1 MMIFGKAYAWI
12 KSRFRLL
19 VLGLALTL
27 VCTQLFVC
35 YATFQQW
42 RYLPVNGDDVV
53 KVYVISHGWHTGI
66 IIPADNLGSELGF
79 LQDVLGKALYYE
91 IGWGEAAF
99 YQAGQVTLWL
109 ALKAMFWVNPTVVH
123 VVRVTADPVR
133 SFPKSRVVGIRLS
146 REGYARLR
154 QSLAASFQKTDGNRP
169 AALRKGLYGTSYFFA
184 GEGYYYLT
192 NTCNTWTARMLDSAG
207 VPMRTFM
214 TLRAGSVIRQAE
226 EAVERLKPA
235 IVR

>member
-1 MMIFGKAYAWI
+1 
-12 KSRFRLL
+12 
-19 VLGLALTL
+19 
-27 VCTQLFVC
+27 
-35 YATFQQW
+35 
-42 RYLPVNGDDVV
+42 
-53 KVYVISHGWHTGI
+53 
-66 IIPADNLGSELGF
+66 
-79 LQDVLGKALYYE
+79 
-91 IGWGEAAF
+91 
-99 YQAGQVTLWL
+99 
-109 ALKAMFWVNPTVVH
+109 
-123 VVRVTADPVR
+123 
-133 SFPKSRVVGIRLS
+133 
-146 REGYARLR
+146 
-154 QSLAASFQKTDGNRP
+154 LAASFQKTDGNRP